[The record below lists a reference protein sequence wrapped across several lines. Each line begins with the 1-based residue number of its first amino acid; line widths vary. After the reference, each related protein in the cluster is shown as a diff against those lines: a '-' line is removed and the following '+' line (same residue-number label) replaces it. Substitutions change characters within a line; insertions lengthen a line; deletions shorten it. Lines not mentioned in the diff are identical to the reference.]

1 MTKPTVIEVD
11 CTTGIS
17 VERELTADEI
27 KDMEK
32 RTADFEKA
40 EAERVAAQEA
50 QEALKESAKA
60 KLTSLGL
67 TVDEAKALLG

>member
-1 MTKPTVIEVD
+1 MTKPTVIEID